1 MKNQKIINCEFILTH
16 HKQNSSWPFGPPSK
30 PSINASALHFVSK
43 QKKKKRNKI
52 KINYYQ
58 RAETLIG
65 SLGSEK
71 DRWSESAL
79 ALNDSLVNVVGDV
92 LLAGGCVAYLGCFT
106 VDVCIPHTIH
116 INYKFFMLVEL

>member
-1 MKNQKIINCEFILTH
+1 M
-16 HKQNSSWPFGPPSK
+16 
-30 PSINASALHFVSK
+30 FVFPVNFCC
-43 QKKKKRNKI
+43 KRKI
-52 KINYYQ
+52 KINYPQ

-106 VDVCIPHTIH
+106 VDVRIT
-116 INYKFFMLVEL
+116 YRVEILHSHKLHDEKKMFHVLRAVTFTRITLDMICC

>member
-1 MKNQKIINCEFILTH
+1 M
-16 HKQNSSWPFGPPSK
+16 
-30 PSINASALHFVSK
+30 
-43 QKKKKRNKI
+43 
-52 KINYYQ
+52 NYIFN

-106 VDVCIPHTIH
+106 VDVRITAHTTIH
-116 INYKFFMLVEL
+116 INNNFFFHVLRVVTFTLVYFTCI

>member
-1 MKNQKIINCEFILTH
+1 MNYY
-16 HKQNSSWPFGPPSK
+16 
-30 PSINASALHFVSK
+30 
-43 QKKKKRNKI
+43 QKKKKKKN
-52 KINYYQ
+52 

-71 DRWSESAL
+71 NRWSESAL

-106 VDVCIPHTIH
+106 VDVRIFYSHTQYPRH
-116 INYKFFMLVEL
+116 K